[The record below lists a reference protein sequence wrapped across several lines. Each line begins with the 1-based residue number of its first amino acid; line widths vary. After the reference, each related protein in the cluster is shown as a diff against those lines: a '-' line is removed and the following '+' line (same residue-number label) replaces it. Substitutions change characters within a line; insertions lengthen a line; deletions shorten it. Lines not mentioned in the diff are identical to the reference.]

1 MKLIS
6 TGFKVYSPPF
16 PFHLQ
21 LLPKDKKEESDAAV
35 VQVSFMFTPSSC
47 LRTFISTASGSR
59 ELSCEHQPEVTS
71 GHLRF
76 PLPLS

>member
-1 MKLIS
+1 MKGNEGVGNKLIIIMKLIS

-35 VQVSFMFTPSSC
+35 VQTHLS
-47 LRTFISTASGSR
+47 LAS
-59 ELSCEHQPEVTS
+59 EVMVAAA
-71 GHLRF
+71 G
-76 PLPLS
+76 

>member
-1 MKLIS
+1 MKGNEGVGNKLIIIMKLIS

-35 VQVSFMFTPSSC
+35 VQLKHVPAEFSFKRRLEVPPV
-47 LRTFISTASGSR
+47 REISRR
-59 ELSCEHQPEVTS
+59 EE
-71 GHLRF
+71 
-76 PLPLS
+76 